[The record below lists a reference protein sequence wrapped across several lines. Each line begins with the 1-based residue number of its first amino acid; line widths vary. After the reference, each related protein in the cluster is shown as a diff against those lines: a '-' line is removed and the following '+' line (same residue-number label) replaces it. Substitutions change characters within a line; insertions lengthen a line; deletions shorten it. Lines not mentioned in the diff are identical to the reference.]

1 MSNVHF
7 TGTYQSAGVI
17 QAAYELN
24 CPLQV
29 HSLEVPADVASCK
42 EFVTIDT
49 PSVILETLKK
59 VNFVASIADVLVIGQ
74 LL

>member
-1 MSNVHF
+1 MGVQSVKQLQVFSGFF
-7 TGTYQSAGVI
+7 TGTFQSAGVI

-29 HSLEVPADVASCK
+29 HSLEVPSDVTSRK
-42 EFVTIDT
+42 FVTIDT

-59 VNFVASIADVLVIGQ
+59 VFVF
-74 LL
+74 